1 MELLI
6 VVVLGVVF
14 LVAWGILRHLVN
26 KSVTSIEDQ
35 IRELPDFDAADIYI
49 SKLSL
54 TGIAIDRDRRELL
67 LVDDGS
73 LRRSP
78 LSSILGCEIL
88 EDGIQVAYA
97 NIGSQF
103 AWMAAGG
110 IAAGAIGALVG
121 GLLAPTASTN
131 NVKKVVLRFA
141 TNHFDKPNHDIV
153 LLDRSWSKK
162 GVERDSVIY
171 KEALELAEL
180 WNGRVVA
187 MMIAGD

>member
-1 MELLI
+1 
-6 VVVLGVVF
+6 
-14 LVAWGILRHLVN
+14 
-26 KSVTSIEDQ
+26 
-35 IRELPDFDAADIYI
+35 
-49 SKLSL
+49 
-54 TGIAIDRDRRELL
+54 
-67 LVDDGS
+67 
-73 LRRSP
+73 
-78 LSSILGCEIL
+78 
-88 EDGIQVAYA
+88 
-97 NIGSQF
+97 
-103 AWMAAGG
+103 MAAGG

-171 KEALELAEL
+171 KEALETAEL